1 MYRLRARI
9 AKIKAGHA
17 FDEVMATRVFLCG
30 HTAEMND
37 MIETWSGVEIEELLR
52 KARQSDPSFNAW
64 SFRTDVHEAE
74 IEFGIDEHRA
84 LEGLL

>member
-30 HTAEMND
+30 HTAELNE
-37 MIETWSGVEIEELLR
+37 MIEQWSHVTTEELLR
-52 KARQSDPSFNAW
+52 KARKSDPTFDAW
-64 SFRTDVHEAE
+64 SFRTDIQEAE
-74 IEFGIDEHRA
+74 IEFGMDEHRA